1 MHSARPMTREALK
14 AALERAGD
22 YEGWVT
28 VLAEYF
34 EAAGLFYGHGT
45 DNAGDEAF
53 WLIRH
58 LQGWREGAFE
68 GRPDVSLAGP
78 AAEIAERRATLRKPL
93 AYLLGEAWFAGLP
106 FHVDEHVLIP
116 RSPLAEVIE
125 ACFAPWV
132 AIEPGARILDV
143 GTGSG
148 CLAIAAAVH
157 CDGVVVDAT
166 DVSKAALEIARRN
179 VERHGVADRVR
190 LIEADLFPSAG
201 ERYRVIMSNPPYV
214 PASQL
219 ASLPPEY
226 RHEPALALVG
236 GETGVEPAE
245 RLLAAAGDW
254 LEPGGIL
261 LVEVGAEAETLI
273 ERHPR
278 LPLTWLELERGG
290 EGVFVVTAEQ
300 LAEYREHAG

>member
-1 MHSARPMTREALK
+1 MTREALQ
-14 AALERAGD
+14 AALERAD
-22 YEGWVT
+22 DHEEWVR
-28 VLAEYF
+28 VLADYF
-34 EAAGLFYGHGT
+34 DAAGLFYGHGT

-68 GRPDVSLAGP
+68 AKPDASLAGT

-106 FHVDEHVLIP
+106 FHVDENVLIP

-125 ACFAPWV
+125 GCFAPWV
-132 AIEPGARILDV
+132 AIEPGVRILDV

-157 CDGVVVDAT
+157 CDGVIVDAT
-166 DVSKAALEIARRN
+166 DVSKAALAIARRN

-190 LIEADLFPSAG
+190 LIEADLFPSAR

-214 PASQL
+214 PARQL
-219 ASLPPEY
+219 ESLPPEY

-245 RLLAAAGDW
+245 RLLEAAGDW

-261 LVEVGAEAETLI
+261 LVEVGAEAEPLI

-278 LPLTWLELERGG
+278 LPFTWLELERGG

-300 LAEYREHAG
+300 LAEYRERSR